1 MTSHVARLM
10 LPLLLLLAPQ
20 AATAQLGPTVSVA
33 AGRVV
38 TVPDFPSKQI
48 DPLTIWV
55 WLPAE
60 YDRDATRSFPVIY
73 MHDGQNL
80 FDKAR
85 AGYGQEWQMDEAIS
99 RMSAAGQLQPH
110 IVVGI
115 ASPKARFATLFPQ
128 KLIAHLPPA
137 FQARVE
143 FAIGATDGG
152 AGKGLAPMGDAY
164 LRFLVSDLKPW
175 VDGRFRTLAD
185 RAHTAVMGSS
195 MGGLMS
201 LYAIGE
207 YPDVFGQ
214 AAAVSMHLPLAD
226 PNIPEA
232 DRSAAAQAVAD
243 AFGKWLA
250 TTKLDPKLHRLYR
263 DHGTATLDEFYP
275 PYAAA
280 FDSMMAARGWRWP
293 HFEARSFTGTAHNE
307 TAWAE
312 RVDIPLLFLD
322 RRNSKP

>member
-1 MTSHVARLM
+1 MTSRLT
-10 LPLLLLLAPQ
+10 LLLAMLLLAPV
-20 AATAQLGPTVSVA
+20 APAQTTPPVNVA
-33 AGRVV
+33 AGRV
-38 TVPDFPSKQI
+38 TTIPDFPSKHI
-48 DPLTIWV
+48 DPLTVWV

-60 YDRDATRSFPVIY
+60 YDRDATKSFPVIY

-85 AGYGQEWQMDEAIS
+85 AGYGQEWQMDEAVS
-99 RMSAAGQLQPH
+99 RMAAAGQLRSH
-110 IVVGI
+110 IIVGI
-115 ASPKARFATLFPQ
+115 ASPKARYATLFPE
-128 KLIAHLPPA
+128 KLLVHLPPA
-137 FQARVE
+137 FQGRVRGIDLGPE
-143 FAIGATDGG
+143 KGAPM
-152 AGKGLAPMGDAY
+152 LMGDAY
-164 LRFLVSDLKPW
+164 LKFLTGELKQW
-175 VDGRFRTLAD
+175 VDGRFRTLGD
-185 RAHTAVMGSS
+185 RGNTSVMGSS

-201 LYAIGE
+201 LYAMGE
-207 YPDVFGQ
+207 YPQVFGQ

-232 DRSAAAQAVAD
+232 DRPAAAQAVAD

-250 TTKLDPKLHRLYR
+250 TTRLDPKVHRLYR

-280 FDSMMAARGWRWP
+280 FDAMMAGRGWRWP
-293 HFEARSFTGTAHNE
+293 NFEARAFTGTAHNE

-322 RRNSKP
+322 RRPAAK

>member
-1 MTSHVARLM
+1 MTSHVARLL

-20 AATAQLGPTVSVA
+20 ATTAQLGPPVAVS

-99 RMSAAGQLQPH
+99 RMSAAGQLQPY

-115 ASPKARFATLFPQ
+115 ASPKARYATLFPE
-128 KLIAHLPPA
+128 KILTHLPPA
-137 FQARVE
+137 FQDRVRGINLGPE
-143 FAIGATDGG
+143 KGAP
-152 AGKGLAPMGDAY
+152 KLMGDAY
-164 LRFLVSDLKPW
+164 LKFLTGELKQW
-175 VDGRFRTLAD
+175 VDGRFRTLGD
-185 RAHTAVMGSS
+185 RANTSVMGSS

-201 LYAIGE
+201 LYAMGE

-232 DRSAAAQAVAD
+232 DRAAAAQAVAD
-243 AFGKWLA
+243 AFGKWLG

-280 FDSMMAARGWRWP
+280 FDNMMAARGWRWP

-322 RRNSKP
+322 RRKPKP

>member
-1 MTSHVARLM
+1 MAALRTLM
-10 LPLLLLLAPQ
+10 AICWMLLAPVAHAQ
-20 AATAQLGPTVSVA
+20 PAAPVSVA

-38 TVPDFPSKQI
+38 TVPDFPTKHI

-80 FDKAR
+80 FDRKL
-85 AGYGQEWQMDEAIS
+85 AGYGQEWQMDEAVS
-99 RMSAAGQLQPH
+99 RMSAAGQLRAH
-110 IVVGI
+110 IIVGI
-115 ASPKARFATLFPQ
+115 ASPKARYATLFPE
-128 KLIAHLPPA
+128 KLFPHLPPA
-137 FQARVE
+137 FQTRVRNIRLGPE
-143 FAIGATDGG
+143 NGAPI
-152 AGKGLAPMGDAY
+152 LLGDAY
-164 LRFLVSDLKPW
+164 LKFLTGELKLW

-185 RAHTAVMGSS
+185 CANTSVMGSS
-195 MGGLMS
+195 MGGLMA
-201 LYAIGE
+201 LYAMGE
-207 YPDVFGQ
+207 YPAVFGQ

-226 PNIPEA
+226 PNIPEGERA
-232 DRSAAAQAVAD
+232 GAAAAVAD
-243 AFGKWLA
+243 AFAKWLA

-280 FDSMMAARGWRWP
+280 FDAMMAARGWRWP
-293 HFEARSFTGTAHNE
+293 HFEARALTGTAHNE

-322 RRNSKP
+322 RGKAAR

>member
-1 MTSHVARLM
+1 MTIALARLM

-20 AATAQLGPTVSVA
+20 AAAAQLGPPVSVA
-33 AGRVV
+33 DGRVV
-38 TVPDFPSKQI
+38 TVPDFPSKHI

-99 RMSAAGQLQPH
+99 RMSAMGQFRPH

-115 ASPKARFATLFPQ
+115 ASPKARYATLFPE
-128 KLIAHLPPA
+128 KILVHLPPA
-137 FQARVE
+137 FQERVRGINLGPE
-143 FAIGATDGG
+143 KGAP
-152 AGKGLAPMGDAY
+152 KLMGDAY
-164 LRFLVSDLKPW
+164 LKFLTGELKQW
-175 VDGRFRTLAD
+175 VDGRFRTFGD
-185 RAHTAVMGSS
+185 RANTSVMGSS

-201 LYAIGE
+201 LYAMGE

-232 DRSAAAQAVAD
+232 DRAAAAQAVAD
-243 AFGKWLA
+243 AFAKWLGA
-250 TTKLDPKLHRLYR
+250 AKLDPKIHRLYR

-293 HFEARSFTGTAHNE
+293 NYEARSFTGTAHNE

-322 RRNSKP
+322 RKRAAR